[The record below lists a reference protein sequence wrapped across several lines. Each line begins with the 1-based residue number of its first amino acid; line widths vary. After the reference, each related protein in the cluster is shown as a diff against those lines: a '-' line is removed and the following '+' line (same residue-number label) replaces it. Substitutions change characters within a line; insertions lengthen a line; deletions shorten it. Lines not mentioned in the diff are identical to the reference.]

1 MRKANKAVDA
11 VLEQLAP
18 GQGDVLKQELFR
30 QLVEVDVVEE
40 LNGAVRNAVGNVKV
54 QLLSLIAGKKEG
66 KYQYTINELQTMF
79 PGTTKHYIGCAR
91 KCSKNGKIGI
101 PIEPGKY
108 YRKTLKNY
116 QIDHF
121 LAFIQLGGFVQDVAS
136 GTRNVKFLI

>member
-79 PGTTKHYIGCAR
+79 PGTTKHYIGRAR
-91 KCSKNGKIGI
+91 KHAKNRKIGI
-101 PIEPGKY
+101 PIKPGKY
-108 YRKTLKNY
+108 
-116 QIDHF
+116 
-121 LAFIQLGGFVQDVAS
+121 
-136 GTRNVKFLI
+136 